1 MKRQQ
6 KYTALAAFAMLAAGF
21 LPAYADTYTAT
32 NNSPTTSLD
41 DALSLNDT
49 SIYDGTPSS
58 ISASDNLE
66 LFSTASTANGG
77 DKIFKTTGDFVAN
90 DVVFKSTVLG
100 NNVWA

>member
-6 KYTALAAFAMLAAGF
+6 KYTALAAFTMLAAGF

-49 SIYDGTPSS
+49 SI
-58 ISASDNLE
+58 
-66 LFSTASTANGG
+66 
-77 DKIFKTTGDFVAN
+77 
-90 DVVFKSTVLG
+90 
-100 NNVWA
+100 

>member
-32 NNSPTTSLD
+32 NNSPTTLLD

-66 LFSTASTANGG
+66 LFFDGFDSRGRRQN
-77 DKIFKTTGDFVAN
+77 I
-90 DVVFKSTVLG
+90 
-100 NNVWA
+100 